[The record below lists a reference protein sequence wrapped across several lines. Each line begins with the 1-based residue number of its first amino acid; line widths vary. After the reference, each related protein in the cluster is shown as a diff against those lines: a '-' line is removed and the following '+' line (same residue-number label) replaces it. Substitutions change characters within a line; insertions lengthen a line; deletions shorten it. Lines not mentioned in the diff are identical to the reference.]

1 MVTKP
6 KGDLKM
12 EKLIKVLKNEMTSD
26 ELVELLETGRLVQE
40 CTDDKMGCEWIVQE
54 DGIYRSQFD
63 EKGDWWNPNQL
74 WQPFQS
80 GDLRCE
86 DCGKLLGY
94 LYMPLGRVEIQ
105 CPRCKTLNVF

>member
-1 MVTKP
+1 
-6 KGDLKM
+6 M

-26 ELVELLETGRLVQE
+26 ELVELLETGELEQE
-40 CTDDKMGCEWIVQE
+40 CTDDKMGCEWTIKE

-74 WQPFQS
+74 WQPFCN

-94 LYMPLGRVEIQ
+94 AYMPLGRIEIQ
-105 CPRCKTLNVF
+105 CPRCKSLNIF

>member
-1 MVTKP
+1 
-6 KGDLKM
+6 M
-12 EKLIKVLKNEMTSD
+12 EKIIKVLKNEMTSE
-26 ELVELLETGRLVQE
+26 ELVELLETGMLVQE
-40 CTDDKMGCEWIVQE
+40 CTNDKMGCEWTIQE

-74 WQPFQS
+74 WQPFRS

-94 LYMPLGRVEIQ
+94 IYMPLGRVEIQ